1 MSRVYREEFA
11 LEFAKLMGGGGG
23 GGGAGGGGG
32 EGGSTPNKPFF
43 DPQAHSALLKPG
55 GFLGSHPLFHN
66 MEPFPRPP
74 AGDFHQALR

>member
-23 GGGAGGGGG
+23 GGTGGAGGP
-32 EGGSTPNKPFF
+32 TQNKPFF
-43 DPQAHSALLKPG
+43 DPQAHSPLLKPG

>member
-23 GGGAGGGGG
+23 GGGGAPA
-32 EGGSTPNKPFF
+32 PNKPFF
-43 DPQAHSALLKPG
+43 DPQAPSPLLKPG

>member
-23 GGGAGGGGG
+23 TGGGGG
-32 EGGSTPNKPFF
+32 PTQNKPFF
-43 DPQAHSALLKPG
+43 DPQAHSPLLKPG

>member
-23 GGGAGGGGG
+23 GTGGGGG
-32 EGGSTPNKPFF
+32 PTQNKPFF
-43 DPQAHSALLKPG
+43 DPQAHSPLLKPG

-74 AGDFHQALR
+74 AGDFDQALR